1 MKIYKYVTMF
11 LAFVAMSAT
20 FISCDRDN
28 DITGNP
34 FTDHGQEVDGKQDYW
49 ISFELTP
56 GSLTQEEIAF
66 YNATLAEQI
75 YPDDYA
81 AGTREIK
88 FIEHPMYVTED
99 YARNNFN
106 KVSAL
111 SNEENDIVQKVMIPT
126 FCADTTG
133 GRCPNDFTV
142 TMTLS
147 KDSMKTVLATH
158 TWNAATAFDGPG
170 MVAKNK
176 QK

>member
-1 MKIYKYVTMF
+1 MKIYKYVTVL
-11 LAFVAMSAT
+11 LAFAAMSAT

-28 DITGNP
+28 DVTGDP
-34 FTDHGQEVDGKQDYW
+34 FADHTRGAKQDYW
-49 ISFELTP
+49 ISFELNP
-56 GSLTQEEIAF
+56 GSLRAEAVTF

-81 AGTREIK
+81 SGTREIK
-88 FIEHPMYVTED
+88 FIEHPIYESETYV
-99 YARNNFN
+99 RNNFN
-106 KVSAL
+106 KVAAL

-126 FCADTTG
+126 FCADTIG

-147 KDSMKTVLATH
+147 KDSMRTVLATH

-176 QK
+176 NK

>member
-1 MKIYKYVTMF
+1 MKIYKYVTVF

-20 FISCDRDN
+20 FVSCDRDK
-28 DITGNP
+28 DITGDP
-34 FTDHGQEVDGKQDYW
+34 FADHTQGDVQDYW
-49 ISFELTP
+49 ISFELNA
-56 GSLTQEEIAF
+56 GSLRPAAVTF
-66 YNATLAEQI
+66 YNAILTEEI

-81 AGTREIK
+81 SGTREIK
-88 FIEHPMYVTED
+88 FIEHPIYVTED